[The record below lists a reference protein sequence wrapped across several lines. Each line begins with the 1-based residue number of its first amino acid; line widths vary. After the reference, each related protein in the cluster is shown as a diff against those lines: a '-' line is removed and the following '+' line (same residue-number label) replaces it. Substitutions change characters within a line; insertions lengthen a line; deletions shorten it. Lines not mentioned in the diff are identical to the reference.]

1 MSWRTVIIADRAKID
16 YAMGY
21 MAVRGREVR
30 KVFMDEIGTVIIE
43 STAVSLTAAWV
54 SECLRRKIKIIFCD
68 GKHDPAGEVIPYY
81 GSGDTSRK
89 VREQAKWTAERKAV
103 AWQCVIREKI
113 RQQAAV
119 LREFGFDEDA
129 GQLDEYREGVQPG
142 DRDNREGQAAK
153 VYFHALCGRGFS
165 RRDADVRNAALNY
178 GYAVLLAACNREI
191 ASSGYLTQFGLFHDN
206 TYNPFNLGSDL
217 MEPFRPVIDRHV
229 LSAGFPDFRTEEKRQ
244 IVSLMN
250 REVRIGGKRALLT
263 QAVGICCRRVL
274 DAMESGDMEE
284 LREPWYEV

>member
-21 MAVRGREVR
+21 MAVRGRDVR
-30 KVFMDEIGTVIIE
+30 KVFMDEIGTVVIE

-89 VREQAKWTAERKAV
+89 VREQAKWTAERKAE

-191 ASSGYLTQFGLFHDN
+191 ASAGYLTQFGLFHDN

-217 MEPFRPVIDRHV
+217 MEPFRPGGLSRFQDRRKAADCEPDE
-229 LSAGFPDFRTEEKRQ
+229 SGSPNRREAGSSHAGCGHLLPPGSGRH
-244 IVSLMN
+244 
-250 REVRIGGKRALLT
+250 GKRGYGRTAGAL
-263 QAVGICCRRVL
+263 V
-274 DAMESGDMEE
+274 
-284 LREPWYEV
+284 

>member
-21 MAVRGREVR
+21 MAVRGRDVR
-30 KVFMDEIGTVIIE
+30 KVFMDEIGTVVIE

-89 VREQAKWTAERKAV
+89 VREQAKWTAERKAE

-153 VYFHALCGRGFS
+153 VYFHALCGRGFPAVTRTCGMRPS
-165 RRDADVRNAALNY
+165 ITAMPCSLRHATRRSLRRD
-178 GYAVLLAACNREI
+178 I
-191 ASSGYLTQFGLFHDN
+191 SPSSVFFTTIRTIPSIWGAISWN
-206 TYNPFNLGSDL
+206 
-217 MEPFRPVIDRHV
+217 
-229 LSAGFPDFRTEEKRQ
+229 LSARSLIGMSSPQAFP
-244 IVSLMN
+244 I
-250 REVRIGGKRALLT
+250 
-263 QAVGICCRRVL
+263 
-274 DAMESGDMEE
+274 SGRKKSGR
-284 LREPWYEV
+284 L